1 MTDAPIPGRRE
12 RKKAATRQAIAD
24 AALELFVA
32 RGYDA
37 VTVRDIAEKADVST
51 TTLFKHFSG
60 KEAFVFDREDDVRAE
75 LERAVRER
83 SSGQSILDALR
94 ANALTHWVAI
104 ASDPQLE
111 PLETLIAATPAL
123 RQYEERMWARH
134 ATALG
139 TVIAD
144 ELGRDPDDLASAALA
159 RFVLD
164 IPTLAAGRPD
174 PASTVDQLFD
184 MLVNGW
190 REQLVD

>member
-60 KEAFVFDREDDVRAE
+60 KEALVFDREDDVRAE

-83 SSGQSILDALR
+83 GSSQSILDALR

-111 PLETLIAATPAL
+111 SLERLIAATPAL

-139 TVIAD
+139 AVIAD
-144 ELGRDPDDLASAALA
+144 ELGREPDDLASAALA

-174 PASTVDQLFD
+174 PAATVDQLFAILAD
-184 MLVNGW
+184 GW
-190 REQLVD
+190 RAQE

>member
-60 KEAFVFDREDDVRAE
+60 KEALVFDREDDVRAE

-83 SSGQSILDALR
+83 GTSQSVLDALH

-111 PLETLIAATPAL
+111 SLERLIAATPAL

-134 ATALG
+134 ATELSA
-139 TVIAD
+139 VIAD
-144 ELGRDPDDLASAALA
+144 ELGREPDDLASAALA

-164 IPTLAAGRPD
+164 IPTLAAGRPA
-174 PASTVDQLFD
+174 PAATVDQLFAILAD
-184 MLVNGW
+184 GW
-190 REQLVD
+190 RVQE